1 MTETASLVHLTG
13 APGTPFRWV
22 GVVRGFGRL
31 PGVPELIEVEVYR
44 RLAERTVGR
53 TVAAVDAPDSW
64 FLKGGLTPRAVTA
77 AVEGATI
84 TGTARRGKLLVVHL
98 DGDRPELGLRFG
110 MTGRLVV
117 DGEAPITELE
127 YSSTRDEPVWD
138 RFALRFDDGGRMRMS
153 DPRRLGGVELDPD
166 LDALGPDAWTI
177 TAAELRRALAG
188 STTALKAR
196 LLDQSRVAGLGNLLV
211 DETLWRAALDP
222 ARPAGSLSPAE
233 LRRLRSRIHSTVTQ
247 LFERGGSHRGDL
259 HLERHRDG
267 HCPRD
272 GAPLQ
277 RRTIGGRTTY
287 SCPVHQR

>member
-1 MTETASLVHLTG
+1 M
-13 APGTPFRWV
+13 
-22 GVVRGFGRL
+22 
-31 PGVPELIEVEVYR
+31 PELIEVEVYR
-44 RLAERTVGR
+44 RAADRAVGR
-53 TVAAVDAPDSW
+53 RVAQVEAPDSW
-64 FLKGGLTPRAVTA
+64 FLKGGLTPAAVTA
-77 AVEGATI
+77 AVEGATL
-84 TGTARRGKLLVVHL
+84 TGTDRRGKLLIVHL

-117 DGEAPITELE
+117 DGDVPIAALE
-127 YSSTRDEPVWD
+127 YSSGRDDPAWD
-138 RFALRFDDGGRMRMS
+138 RFALRFDDGGRLRLS

-166 LDALGPDAWTI
+166 LAALGPDAWTV
-177 TAAELRRALAG
+177 TAAELRAALAG

-196 LLDQSRVAGLGNLLV
+196 LLDQSKLAGLGNLLV
-211 DETLWRAALDP
+211 DETLWRAGLDP

-272 GAPLQ
+272 GAPLL

-287 SCPVHQR
+287 SCSAHQH